1 MSQPFTRSTDADN
14 ALLEIALMMM
24 QEDFGDE
31 TPDVTVDPI
40 GLTTHGTPDFRPFFI
55 QSGED
60 FGAGCYG
67 PKEARVRRGRIM
79 VASGAITLA
88 SRKKLR
94 LSKLKIVGMLGGMP
108 RIARLID
115 NGADLGK
122 GFRNGMPTK
131 ISDVL
136 KEALEAAGYA
146 VCSRKSGKNLVFDGC
161 IPIDAD
167 APHVVEA
174 LAMLDA
180 FCDQFQG
187 YLGSDPATGIERTK
201 TEVED
206 HFVGIVVKAAAKRAK
221 AAEKRKENA
230 AAKDEEAKAE
240 LAAAVED
247 TPSVTSEGTDD
258 EQAEPTPGFTNL
270 VVRLSDEVA
279 EYAKSNG
286 VDINDPVALGEFF
299 EAMTIVFR
307 DEPEQDEQVTRA
319 S

>member
-1 MSQPFTRSTDADN
+1 
-14 ALLEIALMMM
+14 
-24 QEDFGDE
+24 
-31 TPDVTVDPI
+31 
-40 GLTTHGTPDFRPFFI
+40 
-55 QSGED
+55 
-60 FGAGCYG
+60 
-67 PKEARVRRGRIM
+67 
-79 VASGAITLA
+79 
-88 SRKKLR
+88 
-94 LSKLKIVGMLGGMP
+94 
-108 RIARLID
+108 
-115 NGADLGK
+115 
-122 GFRNGMPTK
+122 
-131 ISDVL
+131 
-136 KEALEAAGYA
+136 
-146 VCSRKSGKNLVFDGC
+146 
-161 IPIDAD
+161 
-167 APHVVEA
+167 
-174 LAMLDA
+174 MLDA